1 LLSWGISIQNIEFG
15 IDIQKGVPVYI
26 PKHTHNNYQ
35 IIYIRKGSFRMEI
48 EKNCYDVEGPSLVF
62 ISNFEQHSIEAVS
75 GEYQKIFINLA
86 PNFVET
92 VLQSRQLLSIFCNR
106 PEGFVHVVPLR
117 FCFTR

>member
-1 LLSWGISIQNIEFG
+1 
-15 IDIQKGVPVYI
+15 
-26 PKHTHNNYQ
+26 
-35 IIYIRKGSFRMEI
+35 MEI